1 MGEGWLQLLMASGE
15 LETLLIAHVSL
26 MQRLAMGVL
35 GAGQLPRHIAFIMDG
50 NRRFARC
57 SIFVLKCKPPK
68 RRGRGKETI
77 EGHKGGFFVG
87 SLRKPR
93 HARPY
98 RALTL
103 NYLRVLSRRAP

>member
-1 MGEGWLQLLMASGE
+1 MASGE

-26 MQRLAMGVL
+26 MQRLAMSVL

-57 SIFVLKCKPPK
+57 SIFVLKKCKPPK

-77 EGHKGGFFVG
+77 EGHKGGFFKLAEALQWCRQLGVKEVKE
-87 SLRKPR
+87 SL
-93 HARPY
+93 
-98 RALTL
+98 
-103 NYLRVLSRRAP
+103 VF